1 MPEKFQGQRSLA
13 GYTVH
18 GVTRNGQNL
27 ATKPHQHHP
36 ILAPDS
42 HQSVLYNSAISRVL
56 YRWNHICNLLG
67 LGFPLSMILWRA
79 VLCINGLFLKKQKN
93 KHQQIVFLFHLFTSK
108 TKSLK
113 IKYLLEQHSSTL
125 ICTWGSC
132 ENKNSEYPSEVEP
145 ETVFLTSSQM
155 IQMMLVLGTHF
166 E

>member
-1 MPEKFQGQRSLA
+1 MGKIPWRRTWQPTPVSMPEKFQGQRSLA

-79 VLCINGLFLKKQKN
+79 VLCINGLFLKKTKKQTPTDCFSLSPVHLQNKVNKN
-93 KHQQIVFLFHLFTSK
+93 KVSVGTTLLNFNMHLRI
-108 TKSLK
+108 L
-113 IKYLLEQHSSTL
+113 
-125 ICTWGSC
+125 
-132 ENKNSEYPSEVEP
+132 
-145 ETVFLTSSQM
+145 
-155 IQMMLVLGTHF
+155 
-166 E
+166 